1 MMRLISVLNMMMMM
15 VMVKVVKVVN
25 LEKVIVMERLM
36 SPPKS
41 AVQKL
46 LPLPPGLKSLA
57 FIMKTFMTMMLIMM
71 LMIVIM
77 MMMLTNN
84 Q

>member
-1 MMRLISVLNMMMMM
+1 
-15 VMVKVVKVVN
+15 
-25 LEKVIVMERLM
+25 MERLM

-57 FIMKTFMTMMLIMM
+57 FIMKTIMTMMLIMM
-71 LMIVIM
+71 LTIVI